1 MAELSL
7 TCPTTTTSTASS
19 GAVDTDRKVLV
30 RTGGNFP
37 ANTPLDITSPGAGW
51 LTFGDAVT
59 FSGASDFVDQ
69 TQIYRGGQLLLAAES
84 ATDDYDV
91 YFIAVS
97 GTLAFESNIRRH
109 DVIQV
114 WRFNTT
120 ASG

>member
-7 TCPTTTTSTASS
+7 TCPTTATSTAGG
-19 GAVDTDRKVLV
+19 GAVDVDRRILV
-30 RTGGNFP
+30 RTGGNFS
-37 ANTPLDITSPGAGW
+37 ANTPLDITSPGTGW
-51 LTFGDAVT
+51 LAFGDDVT

-84 ATDDYDV
+84 ASDDYDV
-91 YFIAVS
+91 YFVAVS
-97 GTLAFESNIRRH
+97 GTLAFESNVRRH

-114 WRFNTT
+114 WRFNAT